1 MTEAT
6 TKTFATLGLAP
17 AFAEALAVLGFSS
30 MTPVQEQALPP
41 LLAGQ
46 DVTAQART
54 GSGKTVAFGLAAL
67 SRVDVDSP
75 RAQVLV
81 LCPTREL
88 AEQVGHE
95 VRRLARFV
103 ANLRVVTLCGGVP
116 ARVQAS
122 SLQTPPHVVVGTPG
136 RILDHLARGTLS
148 FDGLRVLVLDEADR
162 MLDMGFV
169 DAIHTVVEQLPRRR
183 QTMLFSA
190 TWPDAIRALS
200 RALQRDP
207 VDVTVDHAVASVDVE
222 EVFYE
227 VEPAQ
232 KREALAALLLHHRP
246 ASTLVFCPT
255 KHDVRDVADDLARR
269 GFAVLALH
277 GDLEQR
283 ERDLVLARFANRSC
297 SVLVATDV
305 AARGLDIKDLDV
317 VLSYALP
324 QDDDVHTHRIGR
336 TGRAGNKGRA
346 WTLCAPRQRDRAAA
360 LAAAAGRALRFAPVP
375 PTSSEPPPPPPM
387 ATLVIDGGKRD
398 KLRAGDLLGALTGD
412 VGLAGDVVGR
422 IDIGARHTCVA
433 VRADC
438 ADRALRGLRDGRIK
452 GRTFRVWS
460 LR

>member
-1 MTEAT
+1 MSEAT
-6 TKTFATLGLAP
+6 TQTFATLGLAP

-30 MTPVQEQALPP
+30 MTPVQQHALPP
-41 LLAGQ
+41 LLAGH

-67 SRVDVDSP
+67 TRVDVDTP
-75 RAQVLV
+75 RAQALV

-88 AEQVGHE
+88 ADQVGHE
-95 VRRLARFV
+95 LRRLGRFV

-116 ARVQAS
+116 VRAQAS
-122 SLQTPPHVVVGTPG
+122 SLQTPPHVIVGTPG
-136 RILDHLARGTLS
+136 RILDHLGRGTLS
-148 FDGLRVLVLDEADR
+148 FAGLRVLVLDEADR
-162 MLDMGFV
+162 MLDMGFL
-169 DAIHTVVEQLPRRR
+169 DAIHAVVEQLPRRR
-183 QTMLFSA
+183 QTMMFSA
-190 TWPDAIRALS
+190 TWPETIRTLS

-207 VDVTVDHAVASVDVE
+207 VDVTVDDAAAAADVD
-222 EVFYE
+222 EVFCE

-255 KHDVRDVADDLARR
+255 KQDVRDVADDLARR

-283 ERDLVLARFANRSC
+283 ERDLVLVRFANRSC
-297 SVLVATDV
+297 TVLVATDV
-305 AARGLDIKDLDV
+305 AARGLDIKDLDAV
-317 VLSYALP
+317 ISYALP
-324 QDDDVHTHRIGR
+324 QDEVVHTHRIGR

-346 WTLCAPRQRDRAAA
+346 WALCAPRERSRAAA
-360 LAAAAGRALRFAPVP
+360 IAATAGRTLRFEPLP
-375 PTSSEPPPPPPM
+375 PLSSEPPAPPPM
-387 ATLVIDGGKRD
+387 TTLVIDCGKRD

-412 VGLAGDVVGR
+412 VGLVAEVVGR
-422 IDIGARHTCVA
+422 IDLGTRQTWVA
-433 VRADC
+433 VRADS